1 MLGESKNVET
11 PFGVVR
17 ACFRVLS
24 NSSNIFIEMV
34 MKVMTNMLILAR
46 NPKNTRTKGRNHKKQ
61 INKLYLLTGYE
72 IYILVLKTANFL
84 DNYLN
89 YKIRKELDLS
99 KVLPFYTGVQI
110 LSVLNCVYQC
120 NQIC

>member
-1 MLGESKNVET
+1 MGRLGESKNVET

-46 NPKNTRTKGRNHKKQ
+46 NPKNTQTKGRNQ
-61 INKLYLLTGYE
+61 RNK
-72 IYILVLKTANFL
+72 
-84 DNYLN
+84 
-89 YKIRKELDLS
+89 
-99 KVLPFYTGVQI
+99 
-110 LSVLNCVYQC
+110 
-120 NQIC
+120 